1 MRQWVSS
8 PKNVKKPKVP
18 VGIKNDINKLA
29 TKFIEEKLKP
39 NHIEEKPDNIDRN
52 YIIDITSK
60 WFRNYYY
67 FVATY
72 KAEYPEAICD
82 KFDIKFARIEYS
94 YGDTYNLSYMR
105 HTGKWQ
111 EVYQNLSFKECLD
124 IIENDEIFFP

>member
-1 MRQWVSS
+1 MGQWVYS
-8 PKNVKKPKVP
+8 PQNAKKPKVP
-18 VGIKNDINKLA
+18 VGIKSDINKLA

-94 YGDTYNLSYMR
+94 DGDTYNLSYMR
-105 HTGKWQ
+105 HTEKWQ

-124 IIENDEIFFP
+124 IIENDVIFFP